1 MPSKFTCF
9 SQVSGNF
16 NPSLN
21 ASFSAFY
28 MFGLDVLLV
37 MPSINYAIAE
47 NWEIMLLSQTAA
59 GKNNG
64 QATSL
69 GTGLFLRL
77 MANF

>member
-1 MPSKFTCF
+1 
-9 SQVSGNF
+9 
-16 NPSLN
+16 
-21 ASFSAFY
+21 

-37 MPSINYAIAE
+37 IPSINYAIAE

-64 QATSL
+64 KATSL